1 MIEIKKI
8 LFPTD
13 FSEYSN
19 HALKY
24 ATALAQNFQAKLY
37 VVHVCEHPI
46 AGGIEAYHFA
56 IPEYVVDLEQHER
69 KALDSLIAELRD
81 RGVDVEPVFLIG
93 KAYQEIVKT
102 AKNLEVD
109 VITMATHGS
118 KGLSHLVFGSTAEK
132 VVRLAPCPVLT
143 VKHPEHDF
151 VTEDQLISDTSH
163 SR

>member
-24 ATALAQNFQAKLY
+24 AVALAERFQAKL
-37 VVHVCEHPI
+37 VVMHVCEHPI
-46 AGGIEAYHFA
+46 AGSSIEAYHFA
-56 IPEYVVDLEQHER
+56 VPEYVVDLEQRER
-69 KALDSLIAELRD
+69 KALDALTAELRE
-81 RGVDVEPVFLIG
+81 RRVDVEPVFIIG
-93 KAYQEIVKT
+93 KAYQEIVKA
-102 AKNLEVD
+102 AKLHNVD

-151 VTEDQLISDTSH
+151 VK
-163 SR
+163 

>member
-1 MIEIKKI
+1 MIEIKSI

-24 ATALAQNFQAKLY
+24 AVALAESFKAKL
-37 VVHVCEHPI
+37 VVLHVCEHPI
-46 AGGIEAYHFA
+46 AGSGIEAYHFA
-56 IPEYVVDLEQHER
+56 IPEYVLDLEQRER
-69 KALDSLIAELRD
+69 KALDALVGQLRD
-81 RGVDVEPVFLIG
+81 KHLDIESVFIIG
-93 KAYQEIVKT
+93 RAYHEIVKT
-102 AKNLEVD
+102 AKEREVD

-118 KGLSHLVFGSTAEK
+118 KGISHLVFGSTAEK

-151 VTEDQLISDTSH
+151 VK
-163 SR
+163 